1 MTQLLTHYI
10 DGAWVRDWSGDTRNL
25 TNPATEQVTDPVALA
40 GVAEVDA
47 AVAAARRA
55 FTTYSVSSV
64 QERRELLERISEQLE
79 ARAEDLAAAVTLD
92 MGMPLAGSRIAV
104 SAAQMQFASMAQLLD
119 TYDFTA
125 DTGHVIIQK
134 EAIGVAA
141 LIPPWNYPA
150 LQMAEKVAPAL
161 AAGCTMIL
169 KPAEITSHAGVVFAE
184 VMDAAGVPAGVF
196 NLLVGKGSTVGD
208 ALSKHPGVDIVAFT
222 GSTAVGIQV
231 QKDAADTVKRV
242 TLELGGK
249 SAHIVLEDADMD
261 LAVATAVQGVMS
273 NSGQTCA
280 APTRT
285 FVPASRLEEFL
296 TKAKASVEALTVGDP
311 LSGKDL
317 GPVAN
322 ATQFKTVQKYIQIGL
337 DEGATLQT
345 GGLGKPEGLDA
356 GYFVRPT
363 IFSGVTNDM
372 RIAQEEIFGPVMSVI
387 SYEDVDQAVAEAN
400 DSPYGLAGY
409 VTGTDLEAAREV
421 ASRMRAG
428 QIVINSPIPS
438 LEAPFGGYKMSGN
451 GRIWG
456 EHGLEEYLETKA
468 LVGQLSHE

>member
-1 MTQLLTHYI
+1 MTELLTSYI
-10 DGAWVRDWSGDTRNL
+10 DGAWLTDWSGATNEL
-25 TNPATEQVTDPVALA
+25 TNPATEQVTDCVALA
-40 GVAEVDA
+40 GPAEVDA
-47 AVAAARRA
+47 AVAAARRSFA
-55 FTTYSVSSV
+55 TYSKTTAA
-64 QERRELLERISEQLE
+64 ERIEILQRISAQLK

-92 MGMPLAGSRIAV
+92 MGMPLANSRIAV
-104 SAAQMQFASMAQLLD
+104 GAAQLQFEAMIELLGS
-119 TYDFTA
+119 YPFTSER
-125 DTGHVIIQK
+125 DGIILQK
-134 EAIGVAA
+134 DAIGVVA

-184 VMDAAGVPAGVF
+184 IMDAANLPAGVF

-208 ALSKHPGVDIVAFT
+208 ALSKHPGIDMVAFT

-242 TLELGGK
+242 SLELGGK
-249 SAHIVLEDADMD
+249 SAHIVLPDADMD

-285 FVPASRLEEFL
+285 FVPASRLDEFL
-296 TKAKASVEALTVGDP
+296 TKAKASVAALTVGDP
-311 LSGKDL
+311 TADNDL
-317 GPVAN
+317 GSVAN

-337 DEGATLQT
+337 DEGATLEI
-345 GGLGKPEGLDA
+345 GGLGKPEGVEDGL
-356 GYFVRPT
+356 FVRPT

-387 SYEDVDQAVAEAN
+387 SYEDIDTAVAEAN

-409 VTGTDLEAAREV
+409 VTGANPDAARAV
-421 ASRMRAG
+421 AAQIRAG
-428 QIVINSPIPS
+428 QVVVNSPVPD
-438 LEAPFGGYKMSGN
+438 LHAPFGGYKMSGN

-468 LVGQLSHE
+468 LVGNYSV

>member
-1 MTQLLTHYI
+1 
-10 DGAWVRDWSGDTRNL
+10 
-25 TNPATEQVTDPVALA
+25 
-40 GVAEVDA
+40 
-47 AVAAARRA
+47 
-55 FTTYSVSSV
+55 
-64 QERRELLERISEQLE
+64 
-79 ARAEDLAAAVTLD
+79 
-92 MGMPLAGSRIAV
+92 
-104 SAAQMQFASMAQLLD
+104 MQKD
-119 TYDFTA
+119 
-125 DTGHVIIQK
+125 
-134 EAIGVAA
+134 AIGVVA

-184 VMDAAGVPAGVF
+184 IMDAANLPAGVF

-208 ALSKHPGVDIVAFT
+208 ALSKHPGIDMVAFT

-242 TLELGGK
+242 SLELGGK
-249 SAHIVLEDADMD
+249 SAHIVLPDADMD

-285 FVPASRLEEFL
+285 FVPASRLDEFL
-296 TKAKASVEALTVGDP
+296 TKAKVSVAALTVGDP
-311 LSGKDL
+311 TADNDL
-317 GPVAN
+317 GSVAN

-337 DEGATLQT
+337 DEGATLEI
-345 GGLGKPEGLDA
+345 GGLGKPEGVEDGL
-356 GYFVRPT
+356 FVRPT

-387 SYEDVDQAVAEAN
+387 SYEDIDTAVAEAN

-409 VTGTDLEAAREV
+409 VTGANPDAARAV
-421 ASRMRAG
+421 AAQIRAG
-428 QIVINSPIPS
+428 QVVVNSPVPD
-438 LEAPFGGYKMSGN
+438 LHAPFGGYKMSGN

-468 LVGQLSHE
+468 LVGNYSV